1 MIFLSI
7 SKIMKMKVTKK
18 IITVMFAAMWCSAM
32 INFAANQ
39 QTKPAFVYE
48 TEFET
53 ETEVETET
61 ELEPMAYT
69 EEELYALSHII
80 SAEAEYCQL
89 EMMEGVGSVVLNRV
103 ADDRFPDT
111 IEDVIHQPGQ
121 YEPVSNGIYDSVQ
134 PSEMAVEVAIDLL
147 EYGSKFPPEVIYQA
161 NFPQGNGTYL
171 TLSTSYSTMFF
182 CY

>member
-1 MIFLSI
+1 MV
-7 SKIMKMKVTKK
+7 KMKLINRT
-18 IITVMFAAMWCSAM
+18 IIVMFAAMWCLAM
-32 INFAANQ
+32 INFAANK
-39 QTKPAFVYE
+39 QTQPKFICE
-48 TEFET
+48 TELET
-53 ETEVETET
+53 ETEAETET

-69 EEELYALSHII
+69 EGELYALSHII
-80 SAEAEYCQL
+80 SAEADYCQR

-134 PSEMAVEVAIDLL
+134 PSEMAMEVAIELL
-147 EYGSKFPPEVIYQA
+147 KHGSKFPPEVVYQA

>member
-1 MIFLSI
+1 
-7 SKIMKMKVTKK
+7 
-18 IITVMFAAMWCSAM
+18 MFAAMWCLAM
-32 INFAANQ
+32 INFAANK
-39 QTKPAFVYE
+39 QTKPKFIYE
-48 TEFET
+48 TELET
-53 ETEVETET
+53 DTEAETET

-69 EEELYALSHII
+69 EGELYALSHII
-80 SAEAEYCQL
+80 SAEADYCQR

-134 PSEMAVEVAIDLL
+134 PSEMAMEVAIELL
-147 EYGSKFPPEVIYQA
+147 KHGSKFPPEVVYQA

>member
-1 MIFLSI
+1 
-7 SKIMKMKVTKK
+7 MKLINRTT
-18 IITVMFAAMWCSAM
+18 IVMFAAMWCLAM
-32 INFAANQ
+32 INFAANEQ
-39 QTKPAFVYE
+39 AKPEFICE
-48 TEFET
+48 TELET
-53 ETEVETET
+53 ETEAETET

-80 SAEAEYCQL
+80 SAEADYCQR

-134 PSEMAVEVAIDLL
+134 PSEMAMEVAIELL

-161 NFPQGNGTYL
+161 NSPQGNGTYL